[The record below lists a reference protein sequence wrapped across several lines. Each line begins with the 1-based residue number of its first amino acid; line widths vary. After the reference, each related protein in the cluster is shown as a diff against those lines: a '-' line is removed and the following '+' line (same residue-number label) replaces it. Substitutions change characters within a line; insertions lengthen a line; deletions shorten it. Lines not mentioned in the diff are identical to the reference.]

1 MEDKKK
7 IGKIFVIVFSV
18 LLCLSISLG
27 VAIWLTVGAGHK
39 QETVPGEIIP
49 ITFEEVQD
57 KIEEKETFT
66 LIITKRNCIHCQE
79 FYDMMDKYLPNHSI
93 ELFDLNI
100 DRETPEEEEQIKKEI
115 QEIFLGYV
123 GTPNMFYIE
132 QGNIISQ
139 YDNINND
146 MTEQSFHAWVQKY
159 HMEQV

>member
-57 KIEEKETFT
+57 KIEEKETFFSPFISPT
-66 LIITKRNCIHCQE
+66 S
-79 FYDMMDKYLPNHSI
+79 FFHSQTH
-93 ELFDLNI
+93 N
-100 DRETPEEEEQIKKEI
+100 
-115 QEIFLGYV
+115 
-123 GTPNMFYIE
+123 
-132 QGNIISQ
+132 
-139 YDNINND
+139 
-146 MTEQSFHAWVQKY
+146 
-159 HMEQV
+159 

>member
-1 MEDKKK
+1 M
-7 IGKIFVIVFSV
+7 
-18 LLCLSISLG
+18 
-27 VAIWLTVGAGHK
+27 
-39 QETVPGEIIP
+39 
-49 ITFEEVQD
+49 
-57 KIEEKETFT
+57 
-66 LIITKRNCIHCQE
+66 
-79 FYDMMDKYLPNHSI
+79 
-93 ELFDLNI
+93 NI